1 MANFYCPFWR
11 LTQRRVLCHFFT
23 GVVLVFMHQAVGAQS
38 PMPEASGATTKFA
51 ITGFEIKGDN
61 PLSPQESQEVLAPF
75 VMSDATLVTLQNAST
90 AVEAAFKAKGFPLH
104 RVSLPAQDLG
114 GKVDLLVVKFVIG
127 KVTVH
132 GQSYF
137 SESNILAS
145 VPELRA
151 GEAPNFA
158 KLAVQTAISNEN
170 PGKQLQVSLKESEE
184 TDKIDVRLLVKESKP
199 WSLSGSLS
207 NTGSDATGQD
217 RLTLVG
223 THANVLGLDHQF
235 SGAYT
240 TSLERANDV
249 KQFGVNYRVP
259 FYQAGGVLGV
269 SLTRSDV
276 VGSFGAFTSTGAGR
290 TLGMNYSHY
299 LPPDGGRRTYLTLGL
314 DKKRFNAVQING
326 LPVLGQVDRE
336 SSPLTMGFSAR
347 VDGDTE
353 VWSYNAELAVNTGMG
368 EGNQLAA
375 YQSEDP
381 RVSRANWRALRG
393 SVNHL
398 RALSS
403 GWLLGVRG
411 QFQVSPDALISGE
424 QFGVGGA
431 TSVRGTNERPI
442 SGDSGLS
449 ASMELTSPE
458 LGAGLRAI
466 VFLDGGWINNHNALD
481 NPNKPSSDQV
491 VSVGLGLRYTSG
503 SVGMSADWGR
513 VVTGSVLPFA
523 PGSGI
528 PQPGDQKIHLNLIA
542 RF

>member
-11 LTQRRVLCHFFT
+11 LTQRRGLCRFFA
-23 GVVLVFMHQAVGAQS
+23 GVALVFMHQAVGAQS
-38 PMPEASGATTKFA
+38 LMPEASGATTKFA

-61 PLSPQESQEVLAPF
+61 PLSPQESKEVLAPF

-114 GKVDLLVVKFVIG
+114 GKVALLVVKFVIG

-249 KQFGVNYRVP
+249 QQFGVNYRVP

-299 LPPDGGRRTYLTLGL
+299 LPPEGGRRTYLTLGL

-393 SVNHL
+393 GVNHL

-403 GWLLGVRG
+403 GWLFGVRG

-466 VFLDGGWINNHNALD
+466 VFLDGGWIHNHNALV
-481 NPNKPSSDQV
+481 NPSKPSSDQL

-528 PQPGDQKIHLNLIA
+528 PQSGDQKIHLNLIA